1 MLGDEDLKGSR
12 AYALDPCKIT
22 VDVTTCPINGYE
34 LQRLLLQ
41 DYRIQL
47 EMASEDRVVAITT
60 YADSRED
67 LERFALALLS
77 IDDMIKTGRIGIPK
91 GQTQAERAA
100 DKNMYAPC
108 IG

>member
-1 MLGDEDLKGSR
+1 MTN
-12 AYALDPCKIT
+12 CQ
-22 VDVTTCPINGYE
+22 INGYE
-34 LQRLLLQ
+34 LQRLLLK
-41 DYRIQL
+41 DYGIQL
-47 EMASEDRVVAITT
+47 EMADEDRVVAITT

-91 GQTQAERAA
+91 GQTQAERAIN
-100 DKNMYAPC
+100 KNMYAPC